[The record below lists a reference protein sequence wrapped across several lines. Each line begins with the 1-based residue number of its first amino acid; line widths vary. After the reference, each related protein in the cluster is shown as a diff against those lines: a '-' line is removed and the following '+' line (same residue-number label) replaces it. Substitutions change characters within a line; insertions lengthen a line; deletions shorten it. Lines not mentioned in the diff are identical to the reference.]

1 MWSWIVIQLKG
12 TRRSEKTLFIAC
24 WATAYPTTPYP
35 RGYEI
40 TEVNFTLFWALS
52 VGVGGRKDCQR
63 KNPNHWVSCFFPKCL
78 NLNLMAVWALGP
90 SLVCHDP
97 GIAASLTSSLNTINM
112 LLLVHLH
119 YFLIFMLTSR
129 RTKKIYTK
137 IQCRFSFLL
146 GFLPV
151 LSTSLSPWSLLS
163 FLRLPLPFPLPHPLI
178 SVLSTTF

>member
-12 TRRSEKTLFIAC
+12 AGRSEKTLFIAC

-52 VGVGGRKDCQR
+52 VGVGGREDCQR
-63 KNPNHWVSCFFPKCL
+63 KNPNHWVSRFFPKCL

-90 SLVCHDP
+90 SLACHDP

-112 LLLVHLH
+112 LLLVHLP
-119 YFLIFMLTSR
+119 YFLIFILTSQ
-129 RTKKIYTK
+129 RTKKIYTG
-137 IQCRFSFLL
+137 IQCKFSFILV
-146 GFLPV
+146 FLPV
-151 LSTSLSPWSLLS
+151 LSTSLSPCSLSLS
-163 FLRLPLPFPLPHPLI
+163 PCLPLLFPLPRPLI
-178 SVLSTTF
+178 SVLPTTF